1 MDTEA
6 SIPQTQ
12 KEKRNMTTKIL
23 IEFDPKDA
31 SPLEVIS
38 TLEKMMQSNL
48 EEGKVSEYS
57 LALEVEDDQTT
68 IRFLPELL
76 VARAPKEELQPEPK
90 QETPT

>member
-1 MDTEA
+1 
-6 SIPQTQ
+6 
-12 KEKRNMTTKIL
+12 MTTKIL

-48 EEGKVSEYS
+48 EEGKVSDYS
-57 LALEVEDDQTT
+57 IAEQFEQSDISVFT
-68 IRFLPELL
+68 IEL
-76 VARAPKEELQPEPK
+76 VARKEPQAEPK

>member
-1 MDTEA
+1 
-6 SIPQTQ
+6 
-12 KEKRNMTTKIL
+12 MTTKIL

-48 EEGKVSEYS
+48 EEGKIADYS
-57 LALEVEDDQTT
+57 LSLQTEDGSVVFQH
-68 IRFLPELL
+68 LL
-76 VARAPKEELQPEPK
+76 VAKAPQEEPK